1 MGDLKFQDI
10 TPASGKIKLGST
22 DVDAIYSGSTKVW
35 PSDVSFGDIFFE
47 ATGKTVQQEGQYTLW
62 YATDSYTNPTGPTDP
77 TWDPAV
83 APYYPTTATF
93 PDLSE
98 WTQIG
103 GVRSFGSCPDFNPF
117 ETSVPLELNTSY
129 FFQVRSLDGSLLY
142 KFNPELYLS
151 PATPV
156 TACEASTT
164 AVYTY
169 RLNTADIS
177 NTRYVTGAITSD
189 DPVPGPGAP
198 KVQIQASVDPSRDI
212 DTNGYDLFVFQ
223 STDPNATPVFTFSP
237 ASANLLACP
246 NIINFSPVTVTTTP
260 GNNSNIYV
268 SYQIKDSSSDIIPI
282 ASEFKCTNATQPI
295 SYRTITV
302 PTPLQNN
309 NTIVDNVILQPEV
322 AVPTVEFCDREWTA
336 VNADV
341 SVDDVGNTI
350 PLATNTSEWN
360 NFCDQGLPCRA
371 YEGFNI
377 SNQNKGALYN
387 IFARNIIAV
396 PNDGGNTWRI
406 ISNSTPDFDFEKI
419 RSQKASESGCE
430 FSDKTNSTAAK
441 PGAWNPA
448 LSSTTHW
455 GASGLDIQ
463 GYGIFTGA
471 NGGSFLQEGQKECI
485 WLKDGRSIGLFQVT
499 NNNVLVLQ
507 GTDSST
513 NNRLGCFIRF
523 VRDL

>member
-47 ATGKTVQQEGQYTLW
+47 ATGTTVQQEGQYTLW

-103 GVRSFGSCPDFNPF
+103 GVREFSSCPYFNPF

-142 KFNPELYLS
+142 KFNPEIYIS
-151 PATPV
+151 SAPPV
-156 TACEASTT
+156 TACSTFPT

-177 NTRYVTGAITSD
+177 NTRYITGAITSD
-189 DPVPGPGAP
+189 TVPGPGDP
-198 KVQIQASVDPSRDI
+198 KVQIRASVDPSRDV
-212 DTNGYDLFVFQ
+212 DANGYDLFVFQ
-223 STDPNATPVFTFSP
+223 STDPDATPTFPASS

-246 NIINFSPVTVTTTP
+246 KIVNFSPVTVTTTP

-282 ASEFKCTNATQPI
+282 ASEWKCSNATQPI
-295 SYRTITV
+295 SYRTIV
-302 PTPLQNN
+302 VSTPLQNN

-350 PLATNTSEWN
+350 PLVTTTSQWN
-360 NFCDQGLPCRA
+360 DYCDQSLPCRA

-377 SNQNKGALYN
+377 SNQYKGALYN
-387 IFARNIIAV
+387 VFARDVIAV
-396 PNDGGNTWRI
+396 PNDGGNPWRI
-406 ISNSTPDFDFEKI
+406 PNVTDFAKI
-419 RSQKASESGCE
+419 RTGKFERSGCQ
-430 FSDKTNSTAAK
+430 FSDKTNSTAAN
-441 PGAWNPA
+441 PGAWDPEP
-448 LSSTTHW
+448 SSTGDW
-455 GASGLDIQ
+455 GESGLDVQ
-463 GYGIFTGA
+463 GYGIFNGA
-471 NGGSFLQEGQKECI
+471 SGGSFQFEGEAEYI
-485 WLKDGRSIGLFQVT
+485 WGEGDRFICAFQLS
-499 NNNVLVLQ
+499 NNNVRVFSASADFND
-507 GTDSST
+507 T
-513 NNRLGCFIRF
+513 RGCFIRF

>member
-1 MGDLKFQDI
+1 MVDLKFQDI

-47 ATGKTVQQEGQYTLW
+47 ATGTTVQQAGQYTLW

-103 GVRSFGSCPDFNPF
+103 DVREFGSCPDFNPF

-142 KFNPELYLS
+142 KFNPEIYNS
-151 PATPV
+151 PAPPV
-156 TACEASTT
+156 TACSTFPT

-177 NTRYVTGAITSD
+177 NTRYITGAITSD
-189 DPVPGPGAP
+189 DTVPGPGDP
-198 KVQIQASVDPSRDI
+198 KVQIQASVDPSRDV
-212 DTNGYDLFVFQ
+212 DANGYDLFVFQ
-223 STDPNATPVFTFSP
+223 STDPNATPTFTSSS

-282 ASEFKCTNATQPI
+282 AIQSKCSNATQPI

-302 PTPLQNN
+302 PTPLENN
-309 NTIVDNVILQPEV
+309 NTLVSNVILQPEV
-322 AVPTVEFCDREWTA
+322 AVPTVDFCGREWTA
-336 VNADV
+336 ENADV
-341 SVDDVGNTI
+341 SVDDTGDEI
-350 PLATNTSEWN
+350 PLVWNTEQWN
-360 NFCDQGLPCRA
+360 NFCDQGVPCRA

-377 SNQNKGALYN
+377 SNQNKGSLYN
-387 IFARNIIAV
+387 VFARDKIAV

-406 ISNSTPDFDFEKI
+406 PNVTDFGKI
-419 RSQKASESGCE
+419 RTQKEDASGCE
-430 FSDKTNSTAAK
+430 FSAKTNSTAAK
-441 PGAWNPA
+441 PGKWTPVPEDARY
-448 LSSTTHW
+448 W
-455 GASGLDIQ
+455 GDSGLNVQ
-463 GYGIFTGA
+463 GYGTFNGD
-471 NGGSFLQEGQKECI
+471 NGGRFQFEGQAEYI
-485 WLKDGRSIGLFQVT
+485 WGEGGRFICAFQLS
-499 NNNVLVLQ
+499 NNNVRVFSASADYNDR
-507 GTDSST
+507 T
-513 NNRLGCFIRF
+513 GCFIRF

>member
-47 ATGKTVQQEGQYTLW
+47 ATGTTVQQASQYTLW
-62 YATDSYTNPTGPTDP
+62 YATESYTNPPGPTA
-77 TWDPAV
+77 WDPAV

-103 GVRSFGSCPDFNPF
+103 GVRSFGSCPYFNPF
-117 ETSVPLELNTSY
+117 DIAVPLELNTSY

-142 KFNPELYLS
+142 KFNPEICIS

-156 TACEASTT
+156 TACSTFPT

-169 RLNTADIS
+169 RLNTFDILA
-177 NTRYVTGAITSD
+177 TRYITGAIISD
-189 DPVPGPGAP
+189 TVPGPGDP
-198 KVQIQASVDPSRDI
+198 KVQIQASVDPSRDV

-223 STDPNATPVFTFSP
+223 STDPNATPTFTSSS

-260 GNNSNIYV
+260 GDNSTIYV

-282 ASEFKCTNATQPI
+282 AAQWKCSNATQYI

-302 PTPLQNN
+302 HTPFQNN
-309 NTIVDNVILQPEV
+309 NTIADNVILQPEV
-322 AVPTVEFCDREWTA
+322 AVPTVEFCGRQWTA
-336 VNADV
+336 ENADV
-341 SVDDVGNTI
+341 SIDESGNEI
-350 PLATNTSEWN
+350 PLVWNTDQWN
-360 NFCDQGLPCRA
+360 DFCDRGKPCRA

-377 SNQNKGALYN
+377 SNQNKGSIYN
-387 IFARNIIAV
+387 LFARNIVAV

-406 ISNSTPDFDFEKI
+406 LDNDDFEKLYGK
-419 RSQKASESGCE
+419 RDESGCE
-430 FSDKTNSTAAK
+430 FSDKTNSTAAN

-463 GYGIFTGA
+463 GYGIFIGA
-471 NGGSFLQEGQKECI
+471 NGGSFLQGGRKECI
-485 WLKDGRSIGLFQVT
+485 WLKDDRSIGIFEVSNST
-499 NNNVLVLQ
+499 GNVSVLR
-507 GTDSST
+507 GTDNST

>member
-1 MGDLKFQDI
+1 MGDLKFQNI

-103 GVRSFGSCPDFNPF
+103 GVREFSSCPYFNPF

-151 PATPV
+151 PSTPV

-177 NTRYVTGAITSD
+177 NTRYITGAITSD
-189 DPVPGPGAP
+189 TPVSGPGDP
-198 KVQIQASVDPSRDI
+198 KVQIRASVDPSRDV
-212 DTNGYDLFVFQ
+212 DANGYDLFVFQ
-223 STDPNATPVFTFSP
+223 STDPDATPTFPASS

-246 NIINFSPVTVTTTP
+246 KIVNFSPVTVTTTP

-268 SYQIKDSSSDIIPI
+268 SYQIKDSSNDIIPI
-282 ASEFKCTNATQPI
+282 ASEWKCSNATQPI

-302 PTPLQNN
+302 STPLQNN

-322 AVPTVEFCDREWTA
+322 AVPTVEFCDIEWTA

-341 SVDDVGNTI
+341 SVDNVGETI
-350 PLATNTSEWN
+350 PLVTNTSQWN
-360 NFCDQGLPCRA
+360 NFCDQGEPCRA
-371 YEGFNI
+371 YEGFNV
-377 SNQNKGALYN
+377 SNQYKGALYN
-387 IFARNIIAV
+387 IFARNIVAV

-406 ISNSTPDFDFEKI
+406 PNVTDFEKI
-419 RSQKASESGCE
+419 RTQKADTSGCE

-441 PGAWNPA
+441 RGAWKDP
-448 LSSTTHW
+448 LSSTTNW

-463 GYGIFTGA
+463 GYGIFIGD
-471 NGGSFLQEGQKECI
+471 NSGSFLQEGQAEYI
-485 WLKDGRSIGLFQVT
+485 WLKDGRSIGLFKVNS
-499 NNNVLVLQ
+499 NNNVFVSE
-507 GTDSST
+507 GTANST